1 MSNAQRW
8 PTRSLRAPVSAVAC
22 VLVGVGA
29 ISYEAAQLTNVTVAS
44 YAVPLQG
51 AAPGTVTLDGASP
64 VVVVAGLTSTNPG
77 VVGVPSGVPIAPGS
91 ASGQFVATGIAPGCA
106 KITAKLGDR
115 TRIRHVVVHP
125 ASSATSF
132 SFTVPNQILVMGG
145 NATGSVKLNSMPL
158 GTIAVSSSN
167 PAVATVPA
175 TATLQ
180 RLSAS
185 FNIAARAE
193 GCATITVTVGAQSVS
208 RTVQVLY
215 IGG

>member
-1 MSNAQRW
+1 MSKAHRW
-8 PTRSLRAPVSAVAC
+8 SAHSLRAPVAAVAC

-29 ISYEAAQLTNVTVAS
+29 ISYEAAQLTNVAVAN

-51 AAPGTVTLDGASP
+51 AAPGTVTLDGPSP

-77 VVGVPSGVPIAPGS
+77 VVGVPSAVPIAPGS
-91 ASGQFVATGIAPGCA
+91 TSGQFVATGVGAGCA

-125 ASSATSF
+125 ASSATNF
-132 SFTVPNQILVMGG
+132 SFTVPNQILVLGA
-145 NATGSVKLNSMPL
+145 NAMGSVKLNSMPL

-167 PAVATVPA
+167 PSVVTVPA

-185 FNIAARAE
+185 FNISARAE
-193 GCATITVTVGAQSVS
+193 GCATITVTVGSQSVS